1 MRYGMGIA
9 NKLVAL
15 KAATDGAYRFIM
27 LGMMVVE
34 IGLLVTLVVLE
45 ALHR

>member
-1 MRYGMGIA
+1 MIG
-9 NKLVAL
+9 NKMAAI

-27 LGMMVVE
+27 LGLMIVE
-34 IGLLVTLVVLE
+34 IGLLVVLVVLE